1 MQEYEELKNEILDVI
16 DERIASLRSELTSFK
31 NEMIE
36 LFNRRTIDIISE
48 SRTALNNTMQKID
61 TTMAD
66 VEVKFNKANDDFKK
80 ASEILNLGEYNI
92 NAASLKS
99 LFTEQSKAA
108 QSIENLKG
116 DIIKVSTE
124 QSNFG
129 RNIDEKITNMSTKV
143 KNDLRSEVT
152 LDVSKIKDE
161 FRKTIEDK
169 NVDLVRFAVQSAS
182 TFTETKIREV
192 RTGFTT
198 QLDGVKSG
206 FTAQLGSY
214 AKTNDINQRFDEV
227 ESGFTAQLG
236 SYAKTNDINQ
246 RFDGVESGFTAQ
258 LGEYAKTSDINQR
271 FNEVES
277 GFNTQL
283 GEYAKTS
290 DINQRFNEVES
301 GFNTQ
306 LGEYAKTSD
315 INQRFNEVES
325 GFNTQLGSYAT
336 KDYVT
341 SQVSASTIEVKNWA
355 TTGGIKVDN
364 DGSIVGNTD
373 WELIQTGTTINP

>member
-36 LFNRRTIDIISE
+36 LFNRRTIDTISE
-48 SRTALNNTMQKID
+48 SRTALNNAVQKID

-99 LFTEQSKAA
+99 LFAEQSKAS

-116 DIIKVSTE
+116 DIIRVSTE
-124 QSNFG
+124 QSNLD
-129 RNIDEKITNMSTKV
+129 RNIEEKITNMSTKV

-152 LDVSKIKDE
+152 LDISKIKDE

-169 NVDLVRFAVQSAS
+169 NIDLVRFAVQSAG

-192 RTGFTT
+192 RTTIPTEESIADKFTGIFASKVDVEAD
-198 QLDGVKSG
+198 LNDVRSG
-206 FTAQLGSY
+206 ITM
-214 AKTNDINQRFDEV
+214 
-227 ESGFTAQLG
+227 
-236 SYAKTNDINQ
+236 
-246 RFDGVESGFTAQ
+246 Q
-258 LGEYAKTSDINQR
+258 LGEYAKTSDVNQR
-271 FNEVES
+271 FEEVES
-277 GFNTQL
+277 GFT
-283 GEYAKTS
+283 
-290 DINQRFNEVES
+290 V
-301 GFNTQ
+301 
-306 LGEYAKTSD
+306 
-315 INQRFNEVES
+315 
-325 GFNTQLGSYAT
+325 QLGSYAT

-341 SQVSASTIEVKNWA
+341 TQVTSSSVELKNWA

-364 DGSIVGNTD
+364 NGLIIENSGWVP
-373 WELIQTGTTINP
+373 IQTGTTVNP

>member
-16 DERIASLRSELTSFK
+16 DERIASLRLELTSFK

-36 LFNRRTIDIISE
+36 LFNRRTIDTISE
-48 SRTALNNTMQKID
+48 SRTALNNAMQKID

-92 NAASLKS
+92 NAESLKS

-116 DIIKVSTE
+116 DIIRVSTE
-124 QSNFG
+124 QSNLD
-129 RNIDEKITNMSTKV
+129 RNIEEKITNMSTKV

-169 NVDLVRFAVQSAS
+169 NIDLVRFAVQSAG

-192 RTGFTT
+192 RTIIPTEESITNKFTGIFASKVDVEAD
-198 QLDGVKSG
+198 LNDVRSG
-206 FTAQLGSY
+206 ITM
-214 AKTNDINQRFDEV
+214 
-227 ESGFTAQLG
+227 
-236 SYAKTNDINQ
+236 
-246 RFDGVESGFTAQ
+246 Q

-271 FNEVES
+271 FDEVES
-277 GFNTQL
+277 GFTTQL

-290 DINQRFNEVES
+290 DINQRLEEVES
-301 GFNTQ
+301 GFT
-306 LGEYAKTSD
+306 A
-315 INQRFNEVES
+315 
-325 GFNTQLGSYAT
+325 QLGSYAT

-341 SQVSASTIEVKNWA
+341 TQVTSSSVELKNWA

-364 DGSIVGNTD
+364 NG
-373 WELIQTGTTINP
+373 LIIENSGWVPIKTGTTVNP

>member
-16 DERIASLRSELTSFK
+16 DERIASLRLELTSFK

-36 LFNRRTIDIISE
+36 LFNRRTIDTISE
-48 SRTALNNTMQKID
+48 SRTALNNAMQKID

-92 NAASLKS
+92 NAESLKS
-99 LFTEQSKAA
+99 IFTEQSKAA

-116 DIIKVSTE
+116 DIIRVSTE

-129 RNIDEKITNMSTKV
+129 RNIEEKITNMSTKV

-192 RTGFTT
+192 RTIIPTEESITNKFTGIFASKVDVEAD
-198 QLDGVKSG
+198 LNDVRSG
-206 FTAQLGSY
+206 ITMQLGEY
-214 AKTNDINQRFDEV
+214 AKTSDINQRLEEV

-236 SYAKTNDINQ
+236 SYA
-246 RFDGVESGFTAQ
+246 
-258 LGEYAKTSDINQR
+258 
-271 FNEVES
+271 
-277 GFNTQL
+277 
-283 GEYAKTS
+283 
-290 DINQRFNEVES
+290 
-301 GFNTQ
+301 
-306 LGEYAKTSD
+306 
-315 INQRFNEVES
+315 
-325 GFNTQLGSYAT
+325 T

-341 SQVSASTIEVKNWA
+341 TQVTSSSVELKNWA

-364 DGSIVGNTD
+364 NG
-373 WELIQTGTTINP
+373 LIIENSGWVPIKTGTTVNP

>member
-36 LFNRRTIDIISE
+36 LFNRRTIDTISE
-48 SRTALNNTMQKID
+48 SRTALNNAVQKID

-92 NAASLKS
+92 NAESLKS

-116 DIIKVSTE
+116 DIIRVSTE
-124 QSNFG
+124 QSNLD
-129 RNIDEKITNMSTKV
+129 RNIEEKITNMSTKV

-152 LDVSKIKDE
+152 LDISKIKDE

-169 NVDLVRFAVQSAS
+169 NIDLVRFAVQSAG

-192 RTGFTT
+192 RTTIPTEESIADKFTGIFASKVDVEAD
-198 QLDGVKSG
+198 LNDVRSG
-206 FTAQLGSY
+206 ITMQLGEY
-214 AKTNDINQRFDEV
+214 AKSSDINQRLEEV

-236 SYAKTNDINQ
+236 SYA
-246 RFDGVESGFTAQ
+246 
-258 LGEYAKTSDINQR
+258 
-271 FNEVES
+271 
-277 GFNTQL
+277 
-283 GEYAKTS
+283 
-290 DINQRFNEVES
+290 
-301 GFNTQ
+301 
-306 LGEYAKTSD
+306 
-315 INQRFNEVES
+315 
-325 GFNTQLGSYAT
+325 T

-341 SQVSASTIEVKNWA
+341 TQVTYSSVELKNWA

-364 DGSIVGNTD
+364 NG
-373 WELIQTGTTINP
+373 LIIENSGWAPIKTGTTVNP

>member
-36 LFNRRTIDIISE
+36 LFNRRTIDTISE
-48 SRTALNNTMQKID
+48 SRTALNNAVQKID

-92 NAASLKS
+92 NAESLKS

-116 DIIKVSTE
+116 DIIRVSTE
-124 QSNFG
+124 QSNLD
-129 RNIDEKITNMSTKV
+129 RNIEEKITNMSTKV

-152 LDVSKIKDE
+152 LDISKIKDE

-169 NVDLVRFAVQSAS
+169 NIDLVRFAVQSAG

-192 RTGFTT
+192 RTTIPT
-198 QLDGVKSG
+198 
-206 FTAQLGSY
+206 
-214 AKTNDINQRFDEV
+214 V
-227 ESGFTAQLG
+227 ESIADKFTGIFASKVDVEADL
-236 SYAKTNDINQ
+236 NDV
-246 RFDGVESGFTAQ
+246 RSGITMQ

-271 FNEVES
+271 FDEVES
-277 GFNTQL
+277 GFTTQL
-283 GEYAKTS
+283 GE
-290 DINQRFNEVES
+290 
-301 GFNTQ
+301 
-306 LGEYAKTSD
+306 
-315 INQRFNEVES
+315 
-325 GFNTQLGSYAT
+325 YAT

-341 SQVSASTIEVKNWA
+341 TQVTSSSVELKNWA

-364 DGSIVGNTD
+364 NG
-373 WELIQTGTTINP
+373 LIIENSGWIPIKTGTTVNP

>member
-36 LFNRRTIDIISE
+36 LFNRRTIDTISE
-48 SRTALNNTMQKID
+48 SRAALNNALQKIN
-61 TTMAD
+61 TTMVD

-116 DIIKVSTE
+116 DIIRVSTE
-124 QSNFG
+124 QSNLD
-129 RNIDEKITNMSTKV
+129 RNIEEKITNMSTKV

-152 LDVSKIKDE
+152 LDISKIKDE

-169 NVDLVRFAVQSAS
+169 NIDLVNFAVQSAS

-192 RTGFTT
+192 RTMIPTEESITDKFTGIFASKVDVEADLNDVRSGIT
-198 QLDGVKSG
+198 MQLSE
-206 FTAQLGSY
+206 Y
-214 AKTNDINQRFDEV
+214 AKISDVNQLLDEV

-236 SYAKTNDINQ
+236 SYAT
-246 RFDGVESGFTAQ
+246 R
-258 LGEYAKTSDINQR
+258 
-271 FNEVES
+271 
-277 GFNTQL
+277 
-283 GEYAKTS
+283 
-290 DINQRFNEVES
+290 
-301 GFNTQ
+301 
-306 LGEYAKTSD
+306 
-315 INQRFNEVES
+315 
-325 GFNTQLGSYAT
+325 
-336 KDYVT
+336 DYVT
-341 SQVSASTIEVKNWA
+341 TQVTSSSLELKNWA
-355 TTGGIKVDN
+355 TTGGIKINDN
-364 DGSIVGNTD
+364 GFIVGNTD
-373 WELIQTGTTINP
+373 WVPVQTGGTVNP

>member
-36 LFNRRTIDIISE
+36 LFNRRTIDTISE
-48 SRTALNNTMQKID
+48 SRTALNNAMQKID

-92 NAASLKS
+92 NAESLKS
-99 LFTEQSKAA
+99 IFTEQSKAA

-116 DIIKVSTE
+116 DIIRVSTE
-124 QSNFG
+124 QSNLD
-129 RNIDEKITNMSTKV
+129 RNIEEKITNMSTKV

-152 LDVSKIKDE
+152 LDISKIKDE

-169 NVDLVRFAVQSAS
+169 NIDLVRFAVQSAG

-192 RTGFTT
+192 RTTIPTEESIADKFTGIFASKVDVEAD
-198 QLDGVKSG
+198 LNDVRSG
-206 FTAQLGSY
+206 ITM
-214 AKTNDINQRFDEV
+214 
-227 ESGFTAQLG
+227 
-236 SYAKTNDINQ
+236 
-246 RFDGVESGFTAQ
+246 Q

-271 FNEVES
+271 LEEVES
-277 GFNTQL
+277 GFTVQM
-283 GEYAKTS
+283 
-290 DINQRFNEVES
+290 
-301 GFNTQ
+301 
-306 LGEYAKTSD
+306 
-315 INQRFNEVES
+315 
-325 GFNTQLGSYAT
+325 GSYAT

-341 SQVSASTIEVKNWA
+341 TQVTSSSVELKNWA

-364 DGSIVGNTD
+364 NG
-373 WELIQTGTTINP
+373 LIIENSGWVPIKTGTTVNP

>member
-36 LFNRRTIDIISE
+36 LFNRRTIDTISE
-48 SRTALNNTMQKID
+48 SRTALNNAVQKID

-92 NAASLKS
+92 NAESLKS

-116 DIIKVSTE
+116 DIIRVSTE
-124 QSNFG
+124 QSNLD
-129 RNIDEKITNMSTKV
+129 RNIEEKITNMSTKV

-152 LDVSKIKDE
+152 LDISKIKDE

-169 NVDLVRFAVQSAS
+169 NIDLVRFAVQSAG

-192 RTGFTT
+192 RTTIPTEESIADKFTGIFASKVDVEAD
-198 QLDGVKSG
+198 LNDVRSG
-206 FTAQLGSY
+206 ITMQLGEY
-214 AKTNDINQRFDEV
+214 AKTSDINQRFDEV

-236 SYAKTNDINQ
+236 SYA
-246 RFDGVESGFTAQ
+246 
-258 LGEYAKTSDINQR
+258 
-271 FNEVES
+271 
-277 GFNTQL
+277 
-283 GEYAKTS
+283 
-290 DINQRFNEVES
+290 
-301 GFNTQ
+301 
-306 LGEYAKTSD
+306 
-315 INQRFNEVES
+315 
-325 GFNTQLGSYAT
+325 T

-341 SQVSASTIEVKNWA
+341 TQVTSSSLELKNWA

-364 DGSIVGNTD
+364 NG
-373 WELIQTGTTINP
+373 LIIENSGWVPIKTGTTVNP

>member
-36 LFNRRTIDIISE
+36 LFNRRTIDTISE
-48 SRTALNNTMQKID
+48 SRTALNNAMQKID

-92 NAASLKS
+92 NAESLKS

-116 DIIKVSTE
+116 DIIRVSTE
-124 QSNFG
+124 QSNLD
-129 RNIDEKITNMSTKV
+129 RNIEEKITNMSTKV

-152 LDVSKIKDE
+152 LDISKIKDE

-169 NVDLVRFAVQSAS
+169 NIDLVRFAVQSAG

-192 RTGFTT
+192 RTTIPTEESIADKFTGIFASKVDVEAD
-198 QLDGVKSG
+198 LNDVRSG
-206 FTAQLGSY
+206 ITMQLGEY
-214 AKTNDINQRFDEV
+214 AKTSDINQRFDEV

-236 SYAKTNDINQ
+236 SYA
-246 RFDGVESGFTAQ
+246 
-258 LGEYAKTSDINQR
+258 
-271 FNEVES
+271 
-277 GFNTQL
+277 
-283 GEYAKTS
+283 
-290 DINQRFNEVES
+290 
-301 GFNTQ
+301 
-306 LGEYAKTSD
+306 
-315 INQRFNEVES
+315 
-325 GFNTQLGSYAT
+325 T

-341 SQVSASTIEVKNWA
+341 TQVTSSSVELKNWA

-364 DGSIVGNTD
+364 NG
-373 WELIQTGTTINP
+373 LIIENSGWVPIKTGTTVNP